1 MRDRG
6 KVKFFDADRGYGFIT
21 RDDNQDFFVH
31 TACGNIPL
39 QKGDRVEFEIELNE
53 RNGKTQA
60 ADVHVLTG
68 GVYA

>member
-1 MRDRG
+1 MRDQG

-31 TACGNIPL
+31 ITACGGIAL
-39 QKGDRVEFEIELNE
+39 QKDNKVEFEIGINE

-60 ADVHVLTG
+60 EDVRVLS
-68 GVYA
+68 